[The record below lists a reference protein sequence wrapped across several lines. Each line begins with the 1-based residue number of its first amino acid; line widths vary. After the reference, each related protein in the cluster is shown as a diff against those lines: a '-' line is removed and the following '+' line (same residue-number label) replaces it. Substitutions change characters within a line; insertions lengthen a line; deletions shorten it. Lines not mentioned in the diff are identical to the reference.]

1 MPILGG
7 GHSAPAFRRA
17 AQLCDGWIAAGAYR
31 EDEAWAHLASLKEAL
46 RAAGRADDD
55 FTIYMSLFEMPNVDL
70 YRRFEEAG
78 VTDLICAPWMM
89 VPEDVAPED
98 RLARRLDEMA
108 AFAQEIIE
116 PMRG

>member
-1 MPILGG
+1 
-7 GHSAPAFRRA
+7 
-17 AQLCDGWIAAGAYR
+17 
-31 EDEAWAHLASLKEAL
+31 
-46 RAAGRADDD
+46 
-55 FTIYMSLFEMPNVDL
+55 MPNVDL